1 MASLHRKTTTRPL
14 PEGAEL
20 FAKGGEQFARWKL
33 KGGKLRTARVVTTKT
48 GELRIRTEAATWTA
62 CYRDGNGIRREVST
76 GCRDKTAALS
86 VLKELLARAERV
98 RGNLVS
104 AADDA
109 VIDYQDTPLADV
121 LADYLAHLRGK
132 GCAATYATDTER
144 AAKRAFAECKFR
156 TLRDFDG
163 ERLERWLA
171 KLVDG
176 GLSPRSRN
184 AYLQAVRSFCRW
196 CVQSGRLTTDP
207 TRRIGKLNEAVDTRK
222 TRRAL
227 TPAELTKLLYAAE
240 WRPLAEFGRETVSGE
255 NRKGRGGWTYAAL
268 TFDTIPTAV
277 ERAKAKLSPD
287 RIAELHQ
294 LGRQRALAY
303 KTLVLTGLRRGELAS
318 LTVASLNL
326 NCDSPYLVLAAGAAK
341 NRTQAEIP
349 LRGDLASDLASW
361 VAELRQA
368 FLAGSGAVI
377 SFDAA
382 KRDSLPSNTPLFPNV
397 HREFVH
403 TFDRDLKAAGIEKSD
418 DRGRTVDVHA
428 LRHTYGSLLSAGG
441 VSPRTAQA
449 AMRHSSVDLTMNV
462 YTDPRVLDV
471 AGALDALPSLPLGA
485 EPVERQ
491 RNVATGTD
499 NAAPMGDSPQNLVA
513 TTVATDSDKRS
524 KLLATGDN
532 WARDA
537 DCTKERSDAAK
548 QAVSGELESAPCWNR
563 TNNLLIK
570 SQFLER
576 LHYWSMAS
584 IKDYS

>member
-86 VLKELLARAERV
+86 VLKELVARAERV

-104 AADDA
+104 ASDDA
-109 VIDYQDTPLADV
+109 VIDHLQTTFAAN
-121 LADYLAHLRGK
+121 LADYLTHHHNK
-132 GCAATYATDTER
+132 GSSQHTITGV
-144 AAKRAFAECKFR
+144 KV
-156 TLRDFDG
+156 
-163 ERLERWLA
+163 RLERLQRELPLSRLADLDANRLQSWLA
-171 KLVDG
+171 ANREAG
-176 GLSPRSRN
+176 MSPRTRN
-184 AYLQAVRSFCRW
+184 SYLEVAKAFAGW
-196 CVQSGRLTTDP
+196 CVKSKRLLSNPLADLAKAEQATD
-207 TRRIGKLNEAVDTRK
+207 RRLV
-222 TRRAL
+222 RRAL
-227 TPAELTKLLYAAE
+227 TPAELAKLLYAAE
-240 WRPLAEFGRETVSGE
+240 WRPLAECGRESIASETP
-255 NRKGRGGWTYAAL
+255 KGRSTWKLAAL
-268 TFDTIPTAV
+268 SYDSIAAAV

-294 LGRQRALAY
+294 LGRQRAIAY

-326 NCDSPYLVLAAGAAK
+326 DCDSPYLVLAAGAAK

-349 LRGDLASDLASW
+349 LRGDLASDLANW
-361 VAELRQA
+361 VAELRESS
-368 FLAGSGAVI
+368 LAGSGAVLC
-377 SFDAA
+377 FDAA
-382 KRDSLPSNTPLFPNV
+382 KRGALPSNTPLFTCAV
-397 HREFVH
+397 QQFVKV
-403 TFDRDLKAAGIEKSD
+403 FDRDLNAASIPKRD
-418 DRGRTVDVHA
+418 DRGRTVDIHA

-449 AMRHSSVDLTMNV
+449 AMRHSSIDLTMNT
-462 YTDPRVLDV
+462 YTDPRVLDI

-524 KLLATGDN
+524 KFLATSDN
-532 WARDA
+532 WASCDDSTRTQKNPEKTSVSRGFSQYARRDSNPQPLVPKTNA
-537 DCTKERSDAAK
+537 LSD
-548 QAVSGELESAPCWNR
+548 
-563 TNNLLIK
+563 
-570 SQFLER
+570 
-576 LHYWSMAS
+576 
-584 IKDYS
+584 